1 MKVIN
6 LSSIR
11 SQRVFAGLTAEQRL
25 KLLIL
30 QQLLGAENVTQAL
43 SKGASVDSLFTL
55 TAEDMLGK
63 SVPLFKGQ

>member
-11 SQRVFAGLTAEQRL
+11 SQRVLADLTAEQRL

-63 SVPLFKGQ
+63 SIPFFKG